1 MNNKVH
7 WLVKVLAVLFLLV
20 VAFAVSTRS
29 PAKRSAAGTNTVGVK
44 IETTDPNTGV
54 VTTETTGI
62 TIVHDRGARLN
73 FVPAQRGTNVGVG
86 K

>member
-1 MNNKVH
+1 MNNMV
-7 WLVKVLAVLFLLV
+7 VRLAMVLFLV
-20 VAFAVSTRS
+20 VAVFAMITKS